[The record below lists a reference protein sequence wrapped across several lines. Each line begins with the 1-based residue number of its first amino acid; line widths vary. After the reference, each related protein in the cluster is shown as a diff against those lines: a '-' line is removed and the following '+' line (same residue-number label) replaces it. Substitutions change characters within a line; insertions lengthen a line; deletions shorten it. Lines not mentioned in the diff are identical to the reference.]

1 MKTGRHIQR
10 KRRKQRVRKRIG
22 RGTAERPRLSVF
34 RSNKHIYAQL
44 INDIDRKTIV
54 AVSTET
60 NGIKGTGTER
70 AHAIGERI
78 AQAAKKE
85 GITRVLFDRGSYLY
99 HGRVKALADGAR
111 EKGLIL

>member
-1 MKTGRHIQR
+1 MR
-10 KRRKQRVRKRIG
+10 KSIG
-22 RGTAERPRLSVF
+22 RGTSERPRLSVF

-44 INDIDRKTIV
+44 INDVDGKTIA

-60 NGIKGTGTER
+60 SSAKGTRTER
-70 AHAIGERI
+70 ARVVGESI

-99 HGRVKALADGAR
+99 HGRVKALAEGAR
-111 EKGLIL
+111 EKGLVL